1 MASTDG
7 MSAVAKDQLAAGRE
21 AFSAGHWERAHGLL
35 SAADAE
41 HALLPADVE
50 RLSDASCWTRRYD
63 DMLQLLERAEAGFER
78 AGDRR
83 GAARR
88 ALRLAQENYERKP
101 DAGPG

>member
-21 AFSAGHWERAHGLL
+21 AFAAGQWERAYGLL

-41 HALLPADVE
+41 HALVPADIE
-50 RLSDASCWTRRYD
+50 RLSNASCWTRRYD

-83 GAARR
+83 GAARV
-88 ALRLAQENYERKP
+88 ALRLAQEHYQRNH
-101 DAGPG
+101 DAV